1 MKMTEV
7 ERKAAKQ
14 AAQATKQEEKKVRQ
28 HRSSRKRAAPKR
40 Q

>member
-7 ERKAAKQ
+7 EKKAAKQ
-14 AAQATKQEEKKVRQ
+14 AAQAMKKESKKVRQ
-28 HRSSRKRAAPKR
+28 HRSARKRAAPQR